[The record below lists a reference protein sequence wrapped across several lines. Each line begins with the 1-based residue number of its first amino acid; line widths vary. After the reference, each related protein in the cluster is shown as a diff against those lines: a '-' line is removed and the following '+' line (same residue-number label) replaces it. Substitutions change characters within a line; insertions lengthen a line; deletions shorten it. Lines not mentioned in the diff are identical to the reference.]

1 LPPAPAPSDGAGDTA
16 SLLQEVAFLDRAR
29 EALLAGDPG
38 RALAALDAY
47 ERARVGTRLAAE
59 ATLLRIESLLAN
71 GERARAA
78 GLAEEFLRAH
88 PETPVADRMRAIIH
102 AASH

>member
-1 LPPAPAPSDGAGDTA
+1 MAANGPGDA
-16 SLLQEVAFLDRAR
+16 S
-29 EALLAGDPG
+29 
-38 RALAALDAY
+38 
-47 ERARVGTRLAAE
+47 RVGTRLAAE